1 MCHSRT
7 DVSGMLCLLMLTF
20 NKKYFYFT
28 IILFLIEVCIAVF
41 VNENFIR
48 PFIGDVLVV
57 ILLYCLA
64 KSFWKIPSSIL
75 ALLVF
80 VFACIIEILQYFNFV
95 NILGLQNYKI
105 LAIALGNTF
114 DWKDIIA
121 YAIGAITVVL
131 LENKISRTTKGIDKK
146 LG

>member
-28 IILFLIEVCIAVF
+28 IILFLIELCIAVF

-131 LENKISRTTKGIDKK
+131 LENKTNRTTKGINKK
-146 LG
+146 LR

>member
-28 IILFLIEVCIAVF
+28 IILFLIELCIAVF

-114 DWKDIIA
+114 DWEDIIA

-131 LENKISRTTKGIDKK
+131 LENKTNRTTKGINKK
-146 LG
+146 LR